1 MEKYKRIISSLIF
14 NICETILILLVGI
27 GLNLNMK
34 EIIIVMLS
42 FMISRG
48 CFGNALHFKTWYR
61 CLVWSL
67 LILLSLFLI
76 LKVDLIISI
85 LFTIFSAFIMTGKSN
100 INDIYLWSG
109 KSSKY
114 DALKDLIAVSP
125 NNSIIL
131 EHEEYWRKNYPIRYD
146 IFKYYFREN
155 KSYQEI
161 AEIKGFDD
169 NSITKRECAT
179 IYSVLER
186 PLNLPPINK

>member
-1 MEKYKRIISSLIF
+1 MEKFKYIFSSLIF
-14 NICETILILLVGI
+14 NIAETILIFLIGKLLC
-27 GLNLNMK
+27 LPTNY
-34 EIIIVMLS
+34 IITIMLC

-48 CFGNALHFKTWYR
+48 CFGKALHFKTWYR
-61 CLVWSL
+61 CLVWSS

-85 LFTIFSAFIMTGKSN
+85 LFTIFAAFIMTGKSN

-114 DALKDLIAVSP
+114 DALKEFISFSP

-131 EHEEYWRKNYPIRYD
+131 EHEEYWRKNYIMRYK
-146 IFKYYFREN
+146 IFKLYFRDN
-155 KSYQEI
+155 KSYE
-161 AEIKGFDD
+161 EIKQIEDLPD
-169 NSITKRECAT
+169 NTIIKKKCAT
-179 IYSVLER
+179 IYSILER